1 MTSLSLLAKKS
12 NFLDSLLSIPKWM
25 LMFNS
30 GRSIRHLQ
38 RYSEIVTIFAR
49 HGFGFLFNRP
59 EPSPRAWFRAP
70 WRSSQK
76 GVPPQFDDLAAH
88 FRQALEEAGPTF
100 VKFGQILS
108 TRPDVLPLSFITELS
123 KLVDSVSPEPWAVI
137 RALLTRELGREP
149 EEVFASIDPQPMAS
163 ASLSQVHAATLP
175 DGQEVVIKVQRPNI
189 SAVIDTDLEILST
202 LAARAQ
208 ATSLGKVSDFT
219 GIADDFSFTLRNELD
234 YQREGRNAD
243 RLRESFAGEPHLLYI
258 PKVYWELSTRQV
270 LVMER
275 VRGIKIS
282 DISALDAAG
291 YDRHKVALH
300 SASTTIK
307 QVLEDGFFHADPHAG
322 NYLIMPGEVI
332 GLVDFG
338 KVGYLRDKDRMDL
351 IRLYI
356 VAIEMDVDGLIDQ
369 LVRMSAVRED
379 VDRNRLA
386 YDLSRF
392 LNKYNGAPIKY
403 VRARE
408 LIDEITAI
416 TFRHHLRL
424 PSTWWLVGQTI
435 VMLEGIG
442 LQLDPNFDVFKAAE
456 PHIRPLM
463 TKLFLPHEGWART
476 VLMDITNW
484 GDLLHRLPRV
494 GNRMLERLERNE
506 GFRMEI
512 KDADHFLSRIDRLV
526 TRLVLSV
533 LVAAFVIALPILLQ
547 LTTPGSLPRWLILI
561 SLIPIIGTGLWLA
574 ISLLHTPRK

>member
-1 MTSLSLLAKKS
+1 
-12 NFLDSLLSIPKWM
+12 
-25 LMFNS
+25 MFS
-30 GRSIRHLQ
+30 SSRSIRHLQ
-38 RYSEIVTIFAR
+38 RYSEVVTIFAR
-49 HGFGFLFNRP
+49 HGFGFLFNRL
-59 EPSPRAWFRAP
+59 EPGPPAWFKVP

-76 GVPPQFDDLAAH
+76 ELPPQVDHLAVH
-88 FRQALEEAGPTF
+88 FRLALEELGPTF

-108 TRPDVLPLSFITELS
+108 TRADLLPLSFITELG
-123 KLVDSVSPEPWAVI
+123 KLVDSVSPESWDVVY
-137 RALLTRELGREP
+137 ALLTRELGREP
-149 EEVFASIDPQPMAS
+149 AEVFASIDPQPMAS
-163 ASLSQVHAATLP
+163 ASLSQVHGAILP

-189 SAVIDTDLEILST
+189 TAVIDTDLEILSL

-208 ATSLGKVSDFT
+208 ATSLGKVYDFT
-219 GIADDFSFTLRNELD
+219 AIADDFSFTLRNELD

-243 RLRESFAGEPHLLYI
+243 RLRESFAGESYLLYI

-275 VRGIKIS
+275 IHGIKIS
-282 DISALDAAG
+282 DIPALDAAG
-291 YDRHKVALH
+291 CDRHKVALH
-300 SASTTIK
+300 SASATIK

-322 NYLIMPGEVI
+322 NYLILPGEVI

-369 LVRMSAVRED
+369 LMRMGAVRED

-386 YDLSRF
+386 YDLHRF
-392 LNKYNGAPIKY
+392 LNKYTGVPIKY

-435 VMLEGIG
+435 AMLEGIG
-442 LQLDPNFDVFKAAE
+442 LQLDPDFDVFKAAE
-456 PHIRPLM
+456 PHAQRLM
-463 TKLFLPHEGWART
+463 KKLFLPHAGWART
-476 VLMDITNW
+476 VLMDVTNW
-484 GDLLHRLPRV
+484 GELLHRLPRV

-512 KDADHFLSRIDRLV
+512 KDTDRILGRIDRLV
-526 TRLVLSV
+526 TRLALSI
-533 LVAAFVIALPILLQ
+533 LVAAFVIGLPILLH
-547 LTTPGSLPRWLILI
+547 LTTPGSLPRWLILM

-574 ISLLHTPRK
+574 ISLLNTPKK

>member
-1 MTSLSLLAKKS
+1 MFTSR
-12 NFLDSLLSIPKWM
+12 
-25 LMFNS
+25 
-30 GRSIRHLQ
+30 RSIRHLQ
-38 RYSEIVTIFAR
+38 RYTEIAAIFAR
-49 HGFGFLFNRP
+49 HGFGFLFSRL
-59 EPSPRAWFRAP
+59 EPGPSTRLRVP
-70 WRSSQK
+70 WRPSQEDAS
-76 GVPPQFDDLAAH
+76 PQFEDLAVH

-108 TRPDVLPLSFITELS
+108 TRPDVLPLSFITELG
-123 KLVDSVSPEPWAVI
+123 KLVDSVSPQPWEVM

-149 EEVFASIDPQPMAS
+149 EEVFASIDPQPIAS
-163 ASLSQVHAATLP
+163 ASLSQVHAAVLP

-189 SAVIDTDLEILST
+189 ITVIDTDLEILSV

-243 RLRESFAGEPHLLYI
+243 RLRESFTDTPHLLYI
-258 PKVYWELSTRQV
+258 PKVYWELSTLQV

-275 VRGIKIS
+275 IHGIKIS
-282 DISALDAAG
+282 DIPALDAAG

-300 SASTTIK
+300 SASATVK
-307 QVLEDGFFHADPHAG
+307 QVLEDGFFHADPHSG
-322 NYLIMPGEVI
+322 NYLILPGEVI

-338 KVGYLRDKDRMDL
+338 KVGYLSDRDRMDL

-369 LVRMSAVRED
+369 LVRMGAVRED

-386 YDLSRF
+386 YDLHRF
-392 LNKYNGAPIKY
+392 LNKYKGVPIQY
-403 VRARE
+403 IRARE

-442 LQLDPNFDVFKAAE
+442 LQLDPDFDVFKAAE
-456 PHIRPLM
+456 PHVQNLM
-463 TKLFLPHEGWART
+463 KKLFLPHDGWIRT
-476 VLMDITNW
+476 VLMDVTNW
-484 GDLLHRLPRV
+484 GEMLHRLPRV

-512 KDADHFLSRIDRLV
+512 KDIDRILGRIDRLA
-526 TRLVLSV
+526 TRLALSV
-533 LVAAFVIALPILLQ
+533 LVAAFVIGLPILLQ
-547 LTTPGSLPRWLILI
+547 LTTPGSLPRWLLLL
-561 SLIPIIGTGLWLA
+561 SLIPIIGTALWLA
-574 ISLLHTPRK
+574 ISLLNTPRK